1 MKFYNIYETKIGKIL
16 IVEEENKISQ
26 INILKEKEYIDGKIK
41 ETDLIKDAFRQL
53 KEYLEGTRK
62 IFDLPLQIQ
71 GTPFQIKVWE
81 ALRTIPYGETRSYEE
96 ISKQIGKEKS
106 ARAVGNANHNNKIL
120 IVIPCHR
127 VIGKNKKLV
136 GFGAGLDV
144 KEILLEIE
152 KNNK

>member
-26 INILKEKEYIDGKIK
+26 INILKEKEYIDGKRK

-96 ISKQIGKEKS
+96 ISKQIGKEKA

-144 KEILLEIE
+144 KEKLLEIE